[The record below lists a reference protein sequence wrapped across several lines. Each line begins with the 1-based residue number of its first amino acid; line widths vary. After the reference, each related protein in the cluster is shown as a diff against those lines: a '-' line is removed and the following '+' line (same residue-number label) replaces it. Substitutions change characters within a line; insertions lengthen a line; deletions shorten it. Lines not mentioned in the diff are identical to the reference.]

1 MKWTSQQ
8 RSILSTVALTS
19 FLNPF
24 LISSV
29 NIALPAIEQ
38 AFSMNAVMLS
48 WIITT
53 YLLSSAILLLPMGRW
68 ADITGIKKI
77 FRIGLFIFSLTT
89 LACGF
94 APSGFVLLA
103 FRLLQG
109 IGGAMTM
116 TTGPAILVSEFSP
129 KERGKV
135 LGISVASV
143 YMGLAAGPF
152 AGGILTQQLGWRSI
166 FFVSGLFG
174 ITASVVAFKFLGKD
188 TPSNQ
193 PRKVN
198 LAGSLVYALAL
209 MAMVIGSSQI
219 PDSRGWLLLGTG
231 LLLLGLFV
239 LIEKQ
244 VRFPV
249 IDLRLFARN
258 KLFTFSNIAALIN
271 YSATFAI
278 VFLLSLYLQKVKS
291 LSPQEAGTIL
301 LFQPLMMAILSPMTG
316 KLSDKIQPRFIA
328 TTGMALTAIGLLF
341 FAFLGEATAITPII
355 LNLILVGT
363 GFALFSSPNMNT
375 IMSSVEKHQY
385 GVASG
390 VSATMR
396 VVGQMVSMTIVTLFF
411 ALYIG
416 KTQISMVE
424 NDLFMTS
431 LKWTFTA
438 FSLLAF
444 IGIGFS
450 YYRGNIDR
458 P

>member
-29 NIALPAIEQ
+29 NIALPAIERE
-38 AFSMNAVMLS
+38 FSMNAVMLS

-94 APSGFVLLA
+94 APSGFFLLA

-135 LGISVASV
+135 LGIAVASV
-143 YMGLAAGPF
+143 YMGLAVGPF

-166 FFVSGLFG
+166 FIVSALFG
-174 ITASVVAFKFLGKD
+174 LAASVVAFIFLGKD
-188 TPSNQ
+188 TVTNQ
-193 PRKVN
+193 PKKVN
-198 LAGSLVYALAL
+198 LTGSLIYAMAL

-219 PDSRGWLLLGTG
+219 PDGRGWLLLGTG
-231 LLLLGLFV
+231 ILLLVFFV
-239 LIEKQ
+239 FIEKQ

-258 KLFTFSNIAALIN
+258 KLFAFSNIAALIN

-278 VFLLSLYLQKVKS
+278 VFLLSLYLQKIKS

-301 LFQPLMMAILSPMTG
+301 LFQPLMMALLSPLTG
-316 KLSDKIQPRFIA
+316 KLSDKIQPRILA
-328 TTGMALTAIGLLF
+328 TTGMALTAVGLLF
-341 FAFLGEATAITPII
+341 FAFLGEATGITPIV

-416 KTQISMVE
+416 ETQISLVAD
-424 NDLFMTS
+424 DLFMAS
-431 LKWTFTA
+431 LQWAFIA
-438 FSLLAF
+438 FSALAF

-450 YYRGNIDR
+450 FNRGNIER